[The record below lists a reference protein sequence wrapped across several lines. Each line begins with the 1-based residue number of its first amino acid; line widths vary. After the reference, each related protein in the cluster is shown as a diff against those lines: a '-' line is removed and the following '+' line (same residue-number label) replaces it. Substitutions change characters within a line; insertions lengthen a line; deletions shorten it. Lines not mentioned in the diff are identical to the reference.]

1 MKFTKTRKSDW
12 FKKPGMVGHMV
23 AQETVALAEEVITKY
38 AKTKRTRHVA
48 NYVIKDITEWNYW
61 INVSKKEI
69 NLLRWVLRRLE
80 KAFTEKGGLTKLLAM
95 YQNRTGCLKSHL
107 DWMLEHLAYTHDKSA
122 RVKDYTRNMGFW
134 GMTKKEATERLTKY
148 HKNLIEKHDVLEVA

>member
-48 NYVIKDITEWNYW
+48 NYVIKDIADWNYW

-69 NLLRWVLRRLE
+69 NLLRFVLRRLD

-95 YQNRTGCLKSHL
+95 YQNRTGCLKGHM

-122 RVKDYTRNMGFW
+122 RVTDYSRNMGFW
-134 GMTKKEATERLTKY
+134 GMTKKESMNRLTEY
-148 HKNLIEKHDVLEVA
+148 HVNLVKKHEVELVA

>member
-38 AKTKRTRHVA
+38 AKTKRTKHLA
-48 NYVIKDITEWNYW
+48 KYVIKDITEWNYW
-61 INVSKKEI
+61 INVTKKEI
-69 NLLRWVLRRLE
+69 NLLRFVLRRLD
-80 KAFTEKGGLTKLLAM
+80 KAFTEKGGLTKLLAL
-95 YQNRTGCLKSHL
+95 YQNRTGCLKGHM

-122 RVKDYTRNMGFW
+122 RVTDYSRNMGFW
-134 GMTKKEATERLTKY
+134 GMTKTESTERLTKY
-148 HKNLIEKHDVLEVA
+148 HKNLIEKHDVLEAA

>member
-48 NYVIKDITEWNYW
+48 NYVIKDIADWNYW

-69 NLLRWVLRRLE
+69 NLLRFVLRRLD

-95 YQNRTGCLKSHL
+95 YQNRTGCLKGHM

-122 RVKDYTRNMGFW
+122 RVKDYSRNMGFW
-134 GMTKKEATERLTKY
+134 GMTKKESMNRLTEY
-148 HKNLIEKHDVLEVA
+148 HVNLVKKHEVELVA

>member
-12 FKKPGMVGHMV
+12 FRNPGMVGHMV

-69 NLLRWVLRRLE
+69 NLLRFVLRRLD
-80 KAFTEKGGLTKLLAM
+80 KAFTEKGGLTKLLAL
-95 YQNRTGCLKSHL
+95 YQNRTGCLKGHM
-107 DWMLEHLAYTHDKSA
+107 DWMLEHLS
-122 RVKDYTRNMGFW
+122 
-134 GMTKKEATERLTKY
+134 
-148 HKNLIEKHDVLEVA
+148 